1 MISSSILKLWQT
13 HVHENNFYAPQSFIS
28 YTHSHISTQTETHI
42 SLMHDGD
49 TRAHGHL
56 LHEDALTCSLS
67 LCLSLSL
74 SHTHT
79 HIHNKTTDLL
89 IASVRES
96 RHRHCYTPAWLGMV
110 TIYIR
115 ALSDPHPPNPVPVTM
130 ATNSEPP
137 PLQWQDCRIN

>member
-1 MISSSILKLWQT
+1 
-13 HVHENNFYAPQSFIS
+13 
-28 YTHSHISTQTETHI
+28 
-42 SLMHDGD
+42 MHDGD

-67 LCLSLSL
+67 LSVSLSL

-137 PLQWQDCRIN
+137 PPSMAGLQDQLISQLAILNIQQTDFSFA